1 MIKFNDQSKISE
13 IKQQSSDEEFKN
25 PDNRNQSRKSA
36 TRPYVVDAKVYKVK
50 SAFVKNSVF
59 ITLSY
64 IETDLGRRPI
74 EIFINSK
81 DLNRAPEYVVLTRLI
96 SAIFR
101 RATNPM
107 FILEE
112 LQGIHDPNGGS
123 FKDGKYYHSFY
134 AEVAETIE
142 KFFFDVGIMKEKK
155 DENID
160 NTLSEGDLNI
170 PKQTDDENLIKVI
183 KEPLTSSNFENKM
196 MNAAFRI
203 CPSCSSKSLKT
214 ENGCDSCVE
223 CGYSKCDK

>member
-1 MIKFNDQSKISE
+1 MIELNKKSTIVEVKSKKENTEESSIE
-13 IKQQSSDEEFKN
+13 LNQKKQSSSA
-25 PDNRNQSRKSA
+25 SRPK
-36 TRPYVVDAKVYKVK
+36 VVNAKVYKVK

-64 IETDLGRRPI
+64 VETESGRRPI

-101 RATNPM
+101 RATDPM

-112 LQGIHDPNGGS
+112 LHGIHDPNGGS
-123 FKDGKYYHSFY
+123 FKEGRYYHSFY

-142 KFFFDVGIMKEKK
+142 RFFYDVGIISKEDIKK
-155 DENID
+155 DKEQLDQVPNEEMPE
-160 NTLSEGDLNI
+160 LVE
-170 PKQTDDENLIKVI
+170 KVETKSI
-183 KEPLTSSNFENKM
+183 NNER
-196 MNAAFRI
+196 MNMEFRI
-203 CPSCSSKSLKT
+203 CPSCSGKSLKT

>member
-1 MIKFNDQSKISE
+1 MIELNKKSTIVEVKNNQKSLEKPE
-13 IKQQSSDEEFKN
+13 QNTVQKKQSSSA
-25 PDNRNQSRKSA
+25 SRPK
-36 TRPYVVDAKVYKVK
+36 VVDAKVYKVK

-64 IETDLGRRPI
+64 VDTENGRRPI

-101 RATNPM
+101 RATDPM

-112 LQGIHDPNGGS
+112 LHGIHDPNGGS
-123 FKDGKYYHSFY
+123 FKEGRYYHSFY

-142 KFFFDVGIMKEKK
+142 KFFYDVGIISKEDTKK
-155 DENID
+155 DKEQLNQVSTDEMPELVENVAESLIA
-160 NTLSEGDLNI
+160 
-170 PKQTDDENLIKVI
+170 DD
-183 KEPLTSSNFENKM
+183 S
-196 MNAAFRI
+196 MNVEFKI
-203 CPSCSSKSLKT
+203 CPACSSKSLKT
-214 ENGCDSCVE
+214 ENGCDTCME

>member
-1 MIKFNDQSKISE
+1 MIELNKKSTIVEVKSKKENTEESSVE
-13 IKQQSSDEEFKN
+13 LNQKKQSSSA
-25 PDNRNQSRKSA
+25 SRPK
-36 TRPYVVDAKVYKVK
+36 VVNAKVYKVK

-64 IETDLGRRPI
+64 VETESGRRPI

-101 RATNPM
+101 RATDPM

-112 LQGIHDPNGGS
+112 LHGIHDPNGGS
-123 FKDGKYYHSFY
+123 FKEGRYYHSFY

-142 KFFFDVGIMKEKK
+142 RFFYDVGIISKEDIKK
-155 DENID
+155 DKEQLDQVPNEEMPE
-160 NTLSEGDLNI
+160 LVE
-170 PKQTDDENLIKVI
+170 KVETKSI
-183 KEPLTSSNFENKM
+183 NNQR
-196 MNAAFRI
+196 MNMEFRI
-203 CPSCSSKSLKT
+203 CPSCSGKSLKT

>member
-1 MIKFNDQSKISE
+1 MIKLNNNSKIVE
-13 IKQQSSDEEFKN
+13 LEQADLNKQKTANTTENNKQSHSG
-25 PDNRNQSRKSA
+25 SA
-36 TRPYVVDAKVYKVK
+36 TRPQSVDAKVYKVK

-64 IETDLGRRPI
+64 VETDEGRRPI

-101 RATNPM
+101 RATDPM

-112 LQGIHDPNGGS
+112 LHGIHDPNGGS

-142 KFFFDVGIMKEKK
+142 NFFYDVGIISKEDVKK
-155 DENID
+155 DKEQLND
-160 NTLSEGDLNI
+160 LSNEKI
-170 PKQTDDENLIKVI
+170 PELVEKVAESLVPDEN
-183 KEPLTSSNFENKM
+183 
-196 MNAAFRI
+196 MNIQFKI
-203 CPSCSSKSLKT
+203 CPTCSRKSLKT
-214 ENGCDSCVE
+214 ENGCDSCIE

>member
-1 MIKFNDQSKISE
+1 MIKLNNTSKITEIDQTNSTKSSKSE
-13 IKQQSSDEEFKN
+13 DKKKTQ
-25 PDNRNQSRKSA
+25 PHVGSA
-36 TRPYVVDAKVYKVK
+36 TRPKVVDAKVYKVK

-64 IETDLGRRPI
+64 VDTELGRRPI

-101 RATNPM
+101 RATDPM

-112 LQGIHDPNGGS
+112 LHGIHDPNGGS
-123 FKDGKYYHSFY
+123 FKEGKYYHSFY

-142 KFFFDVGIMKEKK
+142 KFFYDVGIIKSKKNDPKTENSTGNKEEELVKVEIQK
-155 DENID
+155 SA
-160 NTLSEGDLNI
+160 NTEEIN
-170 PKQTDDENLIKVI
+170 V
-183 KEPLTSSNFENKM
+183 
-196 MNAAFRI
+196 AFRI
-203 CPSCSSKSLKT
+203 CPTCSSKSLKT
-214 ENGCDSCVE
+214 ENGCDVCVE

>member
-1 MIKFNDQSKISE
+1 MIELNKKSTIVEVKSKKE
-13 IKQQSSDEEFKN
+13 NTEQSSVES
-25 PDNRNQSRKSA
+25 NQKKQSSSASRPK
-36 TRPYVVDAKVYKVK
+36 VVDAKVYKVK

-64 IETDLGRRPI
+64 VETESGRRPI

-101 RATNPM
+101 RATDPM

-112 LQGIHDPNGGS
+112 LHGIHDPNGGS
-123 FKDGKYYHSFY
+123 FKEGRYYHSFY

-142 KFFFDVGIMKEKK
+142 RFFYDVGIISKEDIKK
-155 DENID
+155 DKEQLDQVPNEEMPE
-160 NTLSEGDLNI
+160 LVE
-170 PKQTDDENLIKVI
+170 EVEIKPTNDI
-183 KEPLTSSNFENKM
+183 S
-196 MNAAFRI
+196 MNMEFRI
-203 CPSCSSKSLKT
+203 CPSCSGRSLKT
-214 ENGCDSCVE
+214 ENGCDSCME

>member
-1 MIKFNDQSKISE
+1 MIRFDGKSKITE
-13 IKQQSSDEEFKN
+13 IEKQKAEK
-25 PDNRNQSRKSA
+25 PSA
-36 TRPYVVDAKVYKVK
+36 EKKQPHVGSANRPYVVNARVYKVK

-64 IETDLGRRPI
+64 VETEIGRRPI

-101 RATNPM
+101 RATDPM

-112 LQGIHDPNGGS
+112 LHGIHDPNGGS

-142 KFFFDVGIMKEKK
+142 KFFYDVGIIEPPAVDKDQIE
-155 DENID
+155 DENEVNET
-160 NTLSEGDLNI
+160 NTVPIETPPNNNLNVTN
-170 PKQTDDENLIKVI
+170 QL
-183 KEPLTSSNFENKM
+183 
-196 MNAAFRI
+196 NATFRI
-203 CPSCSSKSLKT
+203 CPICSSKSLKT
-214 ENGCDSCVE
+214 ENGCDTCIE

>member
-1 MIKFNDQSKISE
+1 MIKLNNTSKITEIDQTNSTKSSKSE
-13 IKQQSSDEEFKN
+13 NKKKTQ
-25 PDNRNQSRKSA
+25 PHVGSA
-36 TRPYVVDAKVYKVK
+36 TRPKVVDAKVYKVK

-64 IETDLGRRPI
+64 VDTELGRRPI

-101 RATNPM
+101 RATDPM

-112 LQGIHDPNGGS
+112 LHGIHDPNGGS
-123 FKDGKYYHSFY
+123 FKEGKYYHSFY

-142 KFFFDVGIMKEKK
+142 KFFYDVGIIKDKK
-155 DENID
+155 
-160 NTLSEGDLNI
+160 NTLKE
-170 PKQTDDENLIKVI
+170 ENSTEDKEEELVKVEI
-183 KEPLTSSNFENKM
+183 QKPTNTEEINV
-196 MNAAFRI
+196 AFRI
-203 CPSCSSKSLKT
+203 CPTCSSKSLKT
-214 ENGCDSCVE
+214 ENGCDVCVE

>member
-1 MIKFNDQSKISE
+1 MIKLNNTSKITE
-13 IKQQSSDEEFKN
+13 INQENIKTDKESAVSNKKSKASSA
-25 PDNRNQSRKSA
+25 SRPK
-36 TRPYVVDAKVYKVK
+36 VVDAKVYKVK

-64 IETDLGRRPI
+64 VDTDLGRRPI

-101 RATNPM
+101 RATDPM

-112 LQGIHDPNGGS
+112 LHGIHDPNGGS
-123 FKDGKYYHSFY
+123 FKEGKYYHSFY

-142 KFFFDVGIMKEKK
+142 RFFYDVGIIKEKK
-155 DENID
+155 SQQTIEEIDQSEDENMV
-160 NTLSEGDLNI
+160 
-170 PKQTDDENLIKVI
+170 KVEAAEDTKI
-183 KEPLTSSNFENKM
+183 ET
-196 MNAAFRI
+196 MNQEFRI
-203 CPSCSSKSLKT
+203 CPACGSKSLKT
-214 ENGCDSCVE
+214 ENGCDMCVE